1 MFTVDNTGSDKI
13 ESGLGHRLDMV
24 HLVTVDWIIVYMV
37 MCIHVGLLCPG
48 ASSSRIEDICW
59 LVHALYILYNLCGV
73 YTGCLI
79 MILTLVACCLEE
91 AMLHPASSSF
101 SCNGC
106 YRVFWEL
113 HHKCHN
119 VKNKTP
125 SENLLHLKVQSYPQM
140 PGSFL
145 SVENSFCLTGLKYK
159 IWHLKSCQKIVNCN
173 LKVWY

>member
-1 MFTVDNTGSDKI
+1 
-13 ESGLGHRLDMV
+13 
-24 HLVTVDWIIVYMV
+24 
-37 MCIHVGLLCPG
+37 
-48 ASSSRIEDICW
+48 
-59 LVHALYILYNLCGV
+59 
-73 YTGCLI
+73 
-79 MILTLVACCLEE
+79 
-91 AMLHPASSSF
+91 MLHPASSSF

-145 SVENSFCLTGLKYK
+145 SVENSFCLTGFKYK